1 MGWLA
6 RGQNGGRVSTR
17 DLENKNKNKNKKGQP
32 KWRQTDEPQ
41 NVQMRLSLSGLAT
54 TGVTHL
60 DVLACLVAS

>member
-1 MGWLA
+1 MVWLA
-6 RGQNGGRVSTR
+6 RGQNGGCVSTR
-17 DLENKNKNKNKKGQP
+17 DLKTKLGQP

-41 NVQMRLSLSGLAT
+41 NVQMRLSLSRSPSGLAT